1 MLTTMSLYEID
12 ETGQQF
18 LLQLYQQTNGD
29 PSVQASMYDLGE
41 ELGLD
46 RDASSRVAEQLIAL
60 QLVEIVTLAGG
71 IAISA
76 DGLKEIQASFGD
88 QAIAGE
94 KVTRLGSEPVLNQA
108 RSQTVVK
115 VMDEL
120 KARAGNLGLD
130 FDKLA
135 ELMADLKTIDA
146 QMASPS
152 PKTAIVKECLRSLTS
167 LSGIPGAEDC
177 LSKIRGLLGE

>member
-1 MLTTMSLYEID
+1 MSLYEID
-12 ETGQQF
+12 EIGRQF

-29 PSVQASMYDLGE
+29 ETVQASMYDLGE

-76 DGLKEIQASFGD
+76 DGLKEIQASFG
-88 QAIAGE
+88 A
-94 KVTRLGSEPVLNQA
+94 
-108 RSQTVVK
+108 QTVSGETVAQLGGERVLDQTRTRAVTH
-115 VMDEL
+115 VMDQL
-120 KARAGNLGLD
+120 KAQTGNLGLD
-130 FDKLA
+130 FDRLA

-146 QMASPS
+146 QMDSPC
-152 PKTAIVKECLRSLTS
+152 PKTAIIKECLRSIKDS
-167 LSGIPGAEDC
+167 LEGRAQSDSLA
-177 LSKIRGLLGE
+177 KISELLGE

>member
-1 MLTTMSLYEID
+1 MSLYEID
-12 ETGQQF
+12 EIGRQF
-18 LLQLYQQTNGD
+18 LLQLYRQTSGD
-29 PSVQASMYDLGE
+29 STVQASMYDLGE

-76 DGLKEIQASFGD
+76 DGLKEVQTSFGA
-88 QAIAGE
+88 QTVSAETVAQ
-94 KVTRLGSEPVLNQA
+94 LGSERALNQTRVRA
-108 RSQTVVK
+108 VTH
-115 VMDEL
+115 VMDQL
-120 KARAGNLGLD
+120 KAQAGNLGLD

-146 QMASPS
+146 QLDSPC
-152 PKTAIVKECLRSLTS
+152 PKTDIIRECLRSIKES
-167 LSGIPGAEDC
+167 LEGRAQSDSLATISE
-177 LSKIRGLLGE
+177 LLGE